1 MHDSLT
7 TTKRKFHKLL
17 DTINASSNAFPI
29 PEGNVSATAIPLTA
43 RQRLDAASERAKKRP
58 RTTGA
63 STTSLTSTF
72 SSDIGRRSHTP
83 AASLPRR
90 RLIPRNME
98 SRKNDSKSDDRELPN
113 FSPWSHEQFLARLKT
128 FSKVSYW
135 QPRPAAIGELKWA
148 KQGWQCVDV
157 NTVACKGGCER
168 RVVVKLERAATGG
181 ANGTADG
188 RGDGKD
194 DDAEDEADAEKLELA
209 LVQRYADEITNGHAP
224 HCMWRRA
231 GCKDDIYRLSL
242 VRPVIWQPALRARY
256 ISLLQIA
263 DSIKNVAIRSLPRD
277 DSALLPPEKLADEL
291 PANVLSS
298 PDADQTLKCTA
309 LGIALHGWR
318 GDSELDIDL
327 LHCDACFQR
336 IGLWMYQPGYV
347 PGRGVL
353 SAEDN
358 DGAEPEQATINLLE
372 MHGMHCPWQNAGSQA
387 ASGTF
392 EGMNASRILNRV
404 VSTYAREQ
412 RRRSEQNGKDDEC
425 DVESTDP
432 NGGAVNDSDVVKK
445 PSAAEID
452 QMDKE
457 RESKLRRL
465 KRLFTVHRSS
475 KVVAK

>member
-17 DTINASSNAFPI
+17 DSINASSNTFPS
-29 PEGNVSATAIPLTA
+29 PDGDGNATVIPLTA
-43 RQRLDAASERAKKRP
+43 RQRLDAASERAKKRV
-58 RTTGA
+58 RTST

-72 SSDIGRRSHTP
+72 SPDIGRKSYTP
-83 AASLPRR
+83 ASSLSRKI
-90 RLIPRNME
+90 LIPRSMA
-98 SRKNDSKSDDRELPN
+98 SRKSGSKLDDKELPN

-168 RVVVKLERAATGG
+168 RRVVKLERAATGG
-181 ANGTADG
+181 ANHAVNEEED
-188 RGDGKD
+188 DED
-194 DDAEDEADAEKLELA
+194 DDEGEADAEDLETA
-209 LVQRYADEITNGHAP
+209 LVQRYADEITDGHAP

-231 GCKDDIYRLSL
+231 GCNNDIYRLSL

-263 DSIKNVAIRSLPRD
+263 ESIKNVAIRSLPRD
-277 DSALLPPEKLADEL
+277 DSALLPPGKLADEL

-309 LGIALHGWR
+309 LDIALHGWR

-353 SAEDN
+353 SAEDD
-358 DGAEPEQATINLLE
+358 DGVEPEQATINLLE
-372 MHGMHCPWQNAGSQA
+372 MHRMHCPWQNARSQA

-392 EGMNASRILNRV
+392 EGMNASQILNRV

-412 RRRSEQNGKDDEC
+412 RRRSEQNGKDDEG

-432 NGGAVNDSDVVKK
+432 NGGAVNDSDVLKK

-457 RESKLRRL
+457 RESKLRKL

>member
-17 DTINASSNAFPI
+17 DSINASSSTFPP
-29 PEGNVSATAIPLTA
+29 PEGNASATAIPLTA

-58 RTTGA
+58 RTST

-72 SSDIGRRSHTP
+72 STDIGRTSYAP
-83 AASLPRR
+83 ASSL
-90 RLIPRNME
+90 
-98 SRKNDSKSDDRELPN
+98 SRKILTPRSMASRKRDSKSEDQELPN

-135 QPRPAAIGELKWA
+135 QPKPVPIGELKWA

-168 RVVVKLERAATGG
+168 RVVVKLERAAMRG
-181 ANGTADG
+181 ANGTTHSQE
-188 RGDGKD
+188 
-194 DDAEDEADAEKLELA
+194 EDEGDDEEDTDADELENA
-209 LVQRYADEITNGHAP
+209 LVQRYADEITDGHAP
-224 HCMWRRA
+224 HCMWRKA

-256 ISLLQIA
+256 VSLLNIA
-263 DSIKNVAIRSLPRD
+263 DSIKDVTIHPLPRED
-277 DSALLPPEKLADEL
+277 PALLPPDQLADEL

-298 PDADQTLKCTA
+298 PDADTVLRSTA
-309 LGIALHGWR
+309 LDIALHGWR

-347 PGRGVL
+347 PGRGIL
-353 SAEDN
+353 SAEEN
-358 DGAEPEQATINLLE
+358 DVSEPEQATINLLE
-372 MHGMHCPWQNAGSQA
+372 MHRMHCPWQNAASQA

-392 EGMNASRILNRV
+392 EGMNAGQILNRV

-412 RRRSEQNGKDDEC
+412 RRRSEQIGKEDEA
-425 DVESTDP
+425 DVEST
-432 NGGAVNDSDVVKK
+432 GLGSEAANDGDAVKK

-452 QMDKE
+452 KMDKE
-457 RESKLRRL
+457 RESKLRKL

-475 KVVAK
+475 KVTAR

>member
-17 DTINASSNAFPI
+17 DSINASSNTFPS
-29 PEGNVSATAIPLTA
+29 PEVDASATAVPLTA
-43 RQRLDAASERAKKRP
+43 RQRLDAASERAKKRL
-58 RTTGA
+58 RTSS
-63 STTSLTSTF
+63 STTSLTST
-72 SSDIGRRSHTP
+72 SSPNIGRRSYTP
-83 AASLPRR
+83 VSSL
-90 RLIPRNME
+90 
-98 SRKNDSKSDDRELPN
+98 SRKILTPKSMASRKSDLKPDDKDLPN

-148 KQGWQCVDV
+148 KQGWQCIDV

-181 ANGTADG
+181 AHCIADG
-188 RGDGKD
+188 RGDDED
-194 DDAEDEADAEKLELA
+194 DDAEDEADAEELETA
-209 LVQRYADEITNGHAP
+209 LVQRYTDEITNGHAS
-224 HCMWRRA
+224 HCMWRKA

-256 ISLLQIA
+256 ISLLNIA
-263 DSIKNVAIRSLPRD
+263 DSINDITCHSLSRD
-277 DSALLPPEKLADEL
+277 DPAFLPPEKLVDEL

-298 PDADQTLKCTA
+298 PDADTTLKVTA

-318 GDSELDIDL
+318 GDSELDINL

-353 SAEDN
+353 AAEDN
-358 DGAEPEQATINLLE
+358 DGAEPEQAAINLLE
-372 MHGMHCPWQNAGSQA
+372 MHRMHCPWQNAGNQA

-392 EGMNASRILNRV
+392 EGMNAGQILNKV

-412 RRRSEQNGKDDEC
+412 RRRSEQAGKEDEV
-425 DVESTDP
+425 DLESTNLHGALAN
-432 NGGAVNDSDVVKK
+432 NGDAAQK

-457 RESKLRRL
+457 RESKLRKL

-475 KVVAK
+475 KVAAK